1 MYEVEFECIQCLIKA
16 LKSCEHLCFFK
27 KNHASSVSL
36 GKSNTLPLIAMKF
49 GMVIHGAQRINHTDF
64 DYPDLKSRSISLD
77 NYLMDYQEIWHKHSR
92 SPQNDS

>member
-1 MYEVEFECIQCLIKA
+1 MSY
-16 LKSCEHLCFFK
+16 KSFKILCAFVLFKK

-36 GKSNTLPLIAMKF
+36 GKSTTLPLIAVKF
-49 GMVIHGAQRINHTDF
+49 GVVVHGAQRINHTDF

-77 NYLMDYQEIWHKHSR
+77 NYLMDYQDIWRKYLC